1 MSQISCRKEK
11 RRERERE
18 GIFNIQYS
26 IFSLFNES
34 NFFLKM
40 ARKERK

>member
-1 MSQISCRKEK
+1 LYKREKEGE
-11 RRERERE
+11 RERERE

-26 IFSLFNES
+26 IFSLFYES

-40 ARKERK
+40 TRKERK